1 MRFDEGEVEEAVM
14 ELVWWHWIVLGL
26 LLIGAEAL
34 TGTFFMLWFGLG
46 AVATALLVAVL
57 PLGIAAQMM
66 LWAGASIA
74 MTAAWMKWFKNP
86 DRTGSGMAKQGVLGL
101 TGLVSRPIPDLGEG
115 EVMFQRPVLGADRW
129 PALSDEPIAAGV
141 KVRIVDVLGQTLKVE
156 RLH

>member
-1 MRFDEGEVEEAVM
+1 MHLDKIKAVEAKM

-26 LLIGAEAL
+26 LLIGVEML
-34 TGTFFMLWFGLG
+34 TPTFFLLWFGLG
-46 AVATALLVAVL
+46 AIATGLLVSIL
-57 PLGIAAQMM
+57 PLGMAAQMG
-66 LWAGASIA
+66 LWAVTSLA

-101 TGLVSRPIPDLGEG
+101 TGLVSRPIPELGEG